1 MEIFFFLLLIVKL
14 LPLKSLFD
22 GRFASR
28 FCFICVLTSL
38 SPLRLGSVVMF
49 THFSL
54 LVLAS
59 LVPSIAGDTEVVYVT
74 DLSIFT
80 VLAPCAQSALSY
92 AVQALTYDE
101 CPEAVTALQ
110 DCVCNQDNNLASV
123 SSEVVSSVGYS
134 CGKTATDAADSA
146 QTVLNAY
153 CTQTSTFSF
162 ATPTVTISQF
172 VTDLP
177 YFEDLAPCAASAVSG
192 VVMGMTYDRCVD
204 DPTLFATCAC
214 GKDQNSL
221 WASGE
226 INTSIKYSCSSQG
239 GYLSSAQAL
248 FAGYCGLVDGS
259 SSFPTT
265 TEPPGDMTYYITAL
279 EEFNSL
285 APCAQ
290 TAVSYDIQSQTYDL
304 CPSGPEALA
313 SCVCLNSD
321 MTRRI
326 STVIT
331 SDVKYYCE
339 STASD
344 AISSAL
350 AVYDLYCSAA
360 KAETT
365 LGGITESVS
374 ETPHTGKSN
383 TASPSETGTSSGG
396 SDGSSSGSDGSS
408 SSGGGSSSSGGSS
421 SNGGTNKKKKSK
433 SSTAAIAGG
442 VIGAIIGAALLAV
455 AAFLRYRKSKKNTR
469 DSAAAMEQTPQE
481 ISGGPNNGKMELD
494 STTVAIPPSVSPA
507 ITNNSRKENN
517 ISPVSGYSSPH
528 GSELHAHSPFGPPPP
543 MPQNMSELQ
552 NQTAYGRPS
561 ELHNQTAYPRPSELQ
576 APNAYPQE
584 TSGQQVHEAPGQN
597 QPQYGYGR
605 SELQG
610 LSHQS
615 GPVGQ
620 SYEMDGSSHG
630 YQQPPHAT

>member
-1 MEIFFFLLLIVKL
+1 MERDSIGRLWKSSLSSFSSSSRSLLAITL
-14 LPLKSLFD
+14 LNILASSALPSLFFP
-22 GRFASR
+22 RS
-28 FCFICVLTSL
+28 
-38 SPLRLGSVVMF
+38 RLGAIIEMLR
-49 THFSL
+49 HISL

-59 LVPSIAGDTEVVYVT
+59 LIPLIAGDTEVVYVT

-80 VLAPCAQSALSY
+80 VLAPCAQSAVSY
-92 AVQALTYDE
+92 AVQSLTYDV

-110 DCVCNQDNNLASV
+110 DCVCDQDNNFASV
-123 SSEVVSSVGYS
+123 SSEVDSWVGYS
-134 CGKTATDAADSA
+134 CGKTATDAANSA

-162 ATPTVTISQF
+162 ATPTVTVSQF

-192 VVMGMTYDRCVD
+192 VVMGMTYDRCID

-226 INTSIKYSCSSQG
+226 INTSIKYSCGSQG

-248 FAGYCGLVDGS
+248 FAGYCGLVDGTS
-259 SSFPTT
+259 KFPTT
-265 TEPPGDMTYYITAL
+265 SDPPGDVTYYVTAL
-279 EEFNSL
+279 EEFRSL

-290 TAVSYDIQSQTYDL
+290 SAVSYDIQSQTYDL

-313 SCVCLNSD
+313 SCVCLNDD

-326 STVIT
+326 STEIT
-331 SDVKYYCE
+331 SDVKYYCD

-374 ETPHTGKSN
+374 ETPHTGQSN
-383 TASPSETGTSSGG
+383 TAASPSETGTSSGG
-396 SDGSSSGSDGSS
+396 SGG
-408 SSGGGSSSSGGSS
+408 SGGSSSSSGGSS
-421 SNGGTNKKKKSK
+421 SSSSSGAGSNKTKKKSN
-433 SSTAAIAGG
+433 TGTIAGA
-442 VIGAIIGAALLAV
+442 VVGAVLGTALAAV
-455 AAFLRYRKSKKNTR
+455 SAFTVYRKSRKNKAA
-469 DSAAAMEQTPQE
+469 SAAAVEHVPSQTSE
-481 ISGGPNNGKMELD
+481 GPDNGKSELA

-507 ITNNSRKENN
+507 GTNHSRKENN

-528 GSELHAHSPFGPPPP
+528 GSELQAHSPFGPPPP
-543 MPQNMSELQ
+543 MPPNMSELQ
-552 NQTAYGRPS
+552 SQTGYGRPT

-584 TSGQQVHEAPGQN
+584 TSGQQVYEAPGQH
-597 QPQYGYGR
+597 QPQYSQGY
-605 SELQG
+605 
-610 LSHQS
+610 QS
-615 GPVGQ
+615 GPVAQ
-620 SYEMDGSSHG
+620 SYEMDGGSHD
-630 YQQPPHAT
+630 YQQPPQAR